1 MADALDILRKDAF
14 QKRIHG
20 IPGGNRILWG
30 EKDIIQIYDRLM
42 SVRMEEIVERQT
54 APETKLLGTADT
66 DKSALAKMGIELRDI
81 GAEGDPLAVI
91 GKITSDRVDL
101 ANDRITPS
109 AIDYADF
116 LKFRGVLDTHDS
128 SKPPVALSTQPWLSG
143 ASLLAIA
150 NFPRPGVS
158 ADSDRVAAAVRA
170 SLQRGI
176 SIGFVPRRWSF
187 SKDPARPL
195 GIDFHESS
203 LLEWSFCSLPC
214 NQDCRVLGS
223 VANNQSAP
231 SDGKT
236 ADRRR
241 EARVLAA
248 KARAL
253 CASIDDEPLAP
264 PTREQRMAEAR
275 AVRRIVLAGEK

>member
-14 QKRIHG
+14 RKRVHG
-20 IPGGNRILWG
+20 VAGGNRILWG

-42 SVRMEEIVERQT
+42 SVRMEDIVQRQS

-101 ANDRITPS
+101 ANDRMTPS

-128 SKPPVALSTQPWLSG
+128 SKPPVALSTQPWLAG

-170 SLQRGI
+170 GLQRGI
-176 SIGFVPRRWSF
+176 SIGFIPRKWSF

-203 LLEWSFCSLPC
+203 LLEWSFCALPC

-241 EARVLAA
+241 EARALAA

-253 CASIDDEPLAP
+253 CASIDDEPPVP

-275 AVRRIVLAGEK
+275 NLRRIAMEINR

>member
-1 MADALDILRKDAF
+1 MADALDFLRKDAF
-14 QKRIHG
+14 RKRVHG
-20 IPGGNRILWG
+20 VAGGNRILWG
-30 EKDIIQIYDRLM
+30 EKDLIAIHNHMM
-42 SVRMEEIVERQT
+42 SVKMEEIITRQSSS
-54 APETKLLGTADT
+54 ETKLLGTADT

-81 GAEGDPLAVI
+81 GAEGDPLAVV

-101 ANDRITPS
+101 ANDRMAPS

-116 LKFRGVLDTHDS
+116 LKFRGILDTHDS
-128 SKPPVALSTQPWLSG
+128 SKPPIALSTQPWLSG

-150 NFPRPGVS
+150 NFPRSGIS

-170 SLQRGI
+170 GLQRGI
-176 SIGFVPRRWSF
+176 SIGFLPRKWSF

-203 LLEWSFCSLPC
+203 LLEWSFCALPC

-231 SDGKT
+231 NDNKT

-248 KARAL
+248 QARTLIA
-253 CASIDDEPLAP
+253 AIDDEPA
-264 PTREQRMAEAR
+264 PTREQRLAEAR
-275 AVRRIVLAGEK
+275 RIAMEINR

>member
-30 EKDIIQIYDRLM
+30 EKDIVAIYDRYM
-42 SVRMEEIVERQT
+42 SVRMEEIVQRQI

-66 DKSALAKMGIELRDI
+66 DKSTLAKMGIELRDI

-101 ANDRITPS
+101 ANDRMTPS

-150 NFPRPGVS
+150 NFPRSGVS
-158 ADSDRVAAAVRA
+158 TDSDRVAAAVRA
-170 SLQRGI
+170 GLQRGI

-203 LLEWSFCSLPC
+203 LLEWSFCALPC

-236 ADRRR
+236 ADLRR
-241 EARVLAA
+241 EARALAA
-248 KARAL
+248 KARAISE
-253 CASIDDEPLAP
+253 SISDPVPL
-264 PTREQRMAEAR
+264 TREQRITQAQAF
-275 AVRRIVLAGEK
+275 RRMVPAGEK